1 MVCDDEY
8 LPRTRIKVDY
18 KVPSILNL
26 SLNKVLITFITCVD
40 NNSNTL
46 LRRF

>member
-8 LPRTRIKVDY
+8 LPRTRIEVDY

-26 SLNKVLITFITCVD
+26 SLNKVSITFITCVD